1 VTQWPGRL
9 AISTRQYVDKRLCA
23 SRRSDPA
30 LGMMDLDDV
39 MRMTQT
45 RDSSRRPAEH
55 DRRMSV
61 MGVSVDI
68 EEGRPVVRGVI
79 LDDSGT
85 EVGEIQHLTDMRY
98 DVRAQLD
105 ELAKAFE
112 TTLVGQC
119 PELIVIRLGQ
129 IHIWDSRKSTA
140 RRARA
145 EGVLLATSRDN
156 DVHVLAMDAGE
167 VTRAVGGD
175 RSSVD
180 KAVRSWATKAFV
192 EVGAAALAAH
202 SIAKRDE
209 LSS

>member
-1 VTQWPGRL
+1 
-9 AISTRQYVDKRLCA
+9 
-23 SRRSDPA
+23 
-30 LGMMDLDDV
+30 
-39 MRMTQT
+39 
-45 RDSSRRPAEH
+45 
-55 DRRMSV
+55 

-98 DVRAQLD
+98 DVRTQLD

-112 TTLVGQC
+112 RALLGQR
-119 PELIVIRLGQ
+119 PELMVIRLGQ

-156 DVHVLAMDAGE
+156 GVHVLVMDADE
-167 VTRAVGGD
+167 VARAVGGD
-175 RSSVD
+175 HSSVD
-180 KAVRSWATKAFV
+180 KAVRSWATKTFV
-192 EVGAAALAAH
+192 EAGAAALAAH

>member
-1 VTQWPGRL
+1 
-9 AISTRQYVDKRLCA
+9 
-23 SRRSDPA
+23 
-30 LGMMDLDDV
+30 MMHFEAVLQ
-39 MRMTQT
+39 MTQT
-45 RDSSRRPAEH
+45 RDSSRWPAEH
-55 DRRMSV
+55 DRRVSA

-68 EEGRPVVRGVI
+68 KEGRPVVRGVI
-79 LDDSGT
+79 LDDSGY

-98 DVRAQLD
+98 DERTQLD

-112 TTLVGQC
+112 SALLGQR
-119 PELIVIRLGQ
+119 PELMVIRLGR
-129 IHIWDSRKSTA
+129 IHLWDSRKSTA

-156 DVHVLAMDAGE
+156 GVHVFAMDADE
-167 VTRAVGGD
+167 VARTVGGD
-175 RSSVD
+175 HSSVD

-192 EVGAAALAAH
+192 EAGAAALAAH